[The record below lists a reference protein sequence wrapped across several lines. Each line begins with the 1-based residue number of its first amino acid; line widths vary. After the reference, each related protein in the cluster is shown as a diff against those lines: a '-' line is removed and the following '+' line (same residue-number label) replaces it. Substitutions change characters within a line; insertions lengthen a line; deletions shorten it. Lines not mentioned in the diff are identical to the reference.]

1 MWEVCLKLKIP
12 DEYNN
17 EHNTF
22 AATYKHTI
30 YIYMY
35 YIYIY
40 IYIIYICA
48 YVFHYQVKL
57 KIEKLKAVA
66 KR

>member
-30 YIYMY
+30 YIYVI

-40 IYIIYICA
+40 IYLCIC
-48 YVFHYQVKL
+48 FPLPGEIKN
-57 KIEKLKAVA
+57 
-66 KR
+66 

>member
-30 YIYMY
+30 YIY
-35 YIYIY
+35 
-40 IYIIYICA
+40 ICA

>member
-30 YIYMY
+30 YIYVL
-35 YIYIY
+35 YIY